1 MLIGIA
7 MISSSFMPGFA
18 SASNIWDPFDSWQI
32 LDSVVSH
39 INEQTFSSYM
49 SIYFLG
55 WGLNKLLAIICN
67 YMQYFNRNV
76 LLP

>member
-32 LDSVVSH
+32 LDSIVSH

-49 SIYFLG
+49 SINFWDGVLISCWRLYV
-55 WGLNKLLAIICN
+55 IICN
-67 YMQYFNRNV
+67 ILIVMCC
-76 LLP
+76 

>member
-32 LDSVVSH
+32 LDSIVSH

-55 WGLNKLLAIICN
+55 WVLNKLLGIICN